1 MSLGKS
7 RIRKMAAFKI
17 EVIRRGTI
25 IVDGVN
31 SVEDAAEYVETCNPV
46 DEVRWSEFVETV
58 CGEEMEVF

>member
-7 RIRKMAAFKI
+7 RKRKMSAYKI

-31 SVEDAAEYVETCNPV
+31 SGEDAAEYIETCNPV
-46 DEVRWSEFVETV
+46 DEVKWLDFVETV
-58 CGEEMEVF
+58 SCEEMEVF

>member
-7 RIRKMAAFKI
+7 RKRKMSAYKI

-31 SVEDAAEYVETCNPV
+31 SGEDAAEYVETCMF
-46 DEVRWSEFVETV
+46 RKT
-58 CGEEMEVF
+58 